1 MKTAKSDNLYQK
13 TLSQWTC
20 QFQSKKL
27 EYAFLE
33 SKLKQD
39 KRVAQ
44 FLISVVGV
52 ILLLILF
59 SDKMIIKAEYWPTV
73 ALSWRGGLV
82 LVCALVAL
90 LINKVTTVKQ
100 FQYVTLLFV
109 VSLLINLQ
117 AMVLT
122 YHDNYVLHAFFDVI
136 ILIAIYF
143 STLFSFKTSCLLG
156 ITYGIAGVFVV
167 YLYKTVDVHS
177 VIMVFMAYL
186 AANLAGMVISA
197 QEHLLKRRL
206 YLRNERLKE
215 LALEMKSQAFKD
227 ALTKIPNRRAFDDY
241 YPAYQKAAQRL
252 VNSSEKVCVAV
263 SDIDFFK
270 RAMTLMAMM

>member
-1 MKTAKSDNLYQK
+1 M
-13 TLSQWTC
+13 
-20 QFQSKKL
+20 
-27 EYAFLE
+27 
-33 SKLKQD
+33 
-39 KRVAQ
+39 
-44 FLISVVGV
+44 
-52 ILLLILF
+52 
-59 SDKMIIKAEYWPTV
+59 
-73 ALSWRGGLV
+73 
-82 LVCALVAL
+82 
-90 LINKVTTVKQ
+90 
-100 FQYVTLLFV
+100 
-109 VSLLINLQ
+109 
-117 AMVLT
+117 
-122 YHDNYVLHAFFDVI
+122 
-136 ILIAIYF
+136 
-143 STLFSFKTSCLLG
+143 LG